1 MSNPTFGYLASLVT
15 PLKTRV
21 ALHTAEAGKV
31 VEGKLVFTHK
41 DPYPVRIRVGVSSGG
56 LTDFNPE
63 NYILYDY
70 EIGEGESYE
79 TDTIYYGNNQT
90 LVVWSTCASTTVVL
104 HGQIKADPTP
114 TGFVAAALISPAKQN
129 KTLYSVPADEEAL
142 VSLFVAN
149 QSSSNARFRLA
160 IVDSTQAPVINSDQY
175 IEYNQD
181 LAPRLSYQRRD
192 IKVRGGQSIVA
203 YSDNP
208 DLSVSVYAKF
218 NYSVVDTDFTV
229 SGALDVGGTSLF
241 RDKLSVEADVEIGTE
256 STPQSLKVA
265 NLDTAD
271 IDLYGNLT
279 VHGGG
284 LPWPGSSTIPTVKLS
299 IQQDTGNLSTS
310 GGITANTVAT
320 SGNIIAGSN
329 KVVLDGTTGDLTM
342 EGQLT
347 LQGGFAGDL
356 NLLNN
361 KVTNLADP
369 AAATDAA
376 NRKYVDSKVVA
387 FSIALG

>member
-31 VEGKLVFTHK
+31 VEGKLVITHK
-41 DPYPVRIRVGVSSGG
+41 DPYPVRVRVGVSTGG
-56 LTDFNPE
+56 VLDFNPE

-70 EIGEGESYE
+70 EIGEGQSYE
-79 TDTIYYGNNQT
+79 SDTIYYGNNQT
-90 LVVWSTCASTTVVL
+90 LVIWSTCASTTFVL
-104 HGQIKADPTP
+104 HGQIKTDPTA
-114 TGFVAAALISPAKQN
+114 TGFVAAAMLNPV
-129 KTLYSVPADEEAL
+129 KTNTTIYSVPTDEEAL
-142 VSLFVAN
+142 LSLFVAN
-149 QSSSNARFRLA
+149 QSSSNARFRIA
-160 IVDSTQAPVINSDQY
+160 IVDSSVAPAVTSDQY

-181 LAPRLSYQRRD
+181 LLPRVSYQRKD
-192 IKVRGGQSIVA
+192 IKVRGDQSIVA

-208 DLSVSVYAKF
+208 DVSISVYAKF
-218 NYSVVDTDFTV
+218 NYSVVDTDFTIGG
-229 SGALDVGGTSLF
+229 SLTVGGSTILQDSLEV
-241 RDKLSVEADVEIGTE
+241 RQAATLKETLNAEKAVTIGTDAV
-256 STPQSLKVA
+256 PA
-265 NLDTAD
+265 
-271 IDLYGNLT
+271 NLT
-279 VHGGG
+279 VKGDVAI
-284 LPWPGSSTIPTVKLS
+284 GSASIAQATGNISTAGILTASTI
-299 IQQDTGNLSTS
+299 
-310 GGITANTVAT
+310 AT
-320 SGNIIAGSN
+320 SGNIVAGSN
-329 KVVLDGTTGDLTM
+329 KVILDGSTGNVNM

-347 LQGGFAGDL
+347 VGGGFAGDL

>member
-31 VEGKLVFTHK
+31 VEGKLVITHK
-41 DPYPVRIRVGVSSGG
+41 DPYPVRVRIGVSTGG
-56 LTDFNPE
+56 VLDFNPE

-79 TDTIYYGNNQT
+79 SDTIYYGNNQT
-90 LVVWSTCASTTVVL
+90 LVVWSTCASTTFVL
-104 HGQIKADPTP
+104 HGQIKTDPTD
-114 TGFVAAALISPAKQN
+114 TGFVAAAMLNPVKTN
-129 KTLYSVPADEEAL
+129 KTIYSVPTGEEAL
-142 VSLFVAN
+142 LSLFVAN
-149 QSSSNARFRLA
+149 QSSSNARFRIA
-160 IVDSTQAPVINSDQY
+160 IVDSSVAPTVTSDQY

-181 LAPRLSYQRRD
+181 LLPRVSYQRKD
-192 IKVRGGQSIVA
+192 IKVRGDQSIIA

-208 DLSVSVYAKF
+208 DVSISVYAKF
-218 NYSVVDTDFTV
+218 NYSVVDTDFTI
-229 SGALDVGGTSLF
+229 GGQLTVGGAAILQDTLEV
-241 RDKLSVEADVEIGTE
+241 RQTATLKETLNAEKEVTIGTDAV
-256 STPQSLKVA
+256 PA
-265 NLDTAD
+265 
-271 IDLYGNLT
+271 NLT
-279 VHGGG
+279 VKGDVAV
-284 LPWPGSSTIPTVKLS
+284 GSVS
-299 IQQDTGNLSTS
+299 IAQSTGNISTPGLLTS
-310 GGITANTVAT
+310 NTVAT
-320 SGNIIAGSN
+320 SGNIVAGSN
-329 KVVLDGTTGDLTM
+329 KVVLDGSTGDINM

-347 LQGGFAGDL
+347 VVGGFAGDL

>member
-31 VEGKLVFTHK
+31 VEGKLVITHK
-41 DPYPVRIRVGVSSGG
+41 DPYPVRVRIGVSTGG
-56 LTDFNPE
+56 VLDFNPE

-79 TDTIYYGNNQT
+79 SDTIYYGNNQT
-90 LVVWSTCASTTVVL
+90 LVVWSTCASTTFVL
-104 HGQIKADPTP
+104 HGQIKTDPTD
-114 TGFVAAALISPAKQN
+114 TGFVAAAMLNPVKTN
-129 KTLYSVPADEEAL
+129 KTIYSVPTGEEAL
-142 VSLFVAN
+142 LSLFVAN
-149 QSSSNARFRLA
+149 QSSSNARFRIA
-160 IVDSTQAPVINSDQY
+160 IVDSSVAPTVTSDQY

-181 LAPRLSYQRRD
+181 LLPRVSYQRKD
-192 IKVRGGQSIVA
+192 IKVRGDQSIIA

-208 DLSVSVYAKF
+208 DVSISVYAKF
-218 NYSVVDTDFTV
+218 NYSVVDTDFTI
-229 SGALDVGGTSLF
+229 GGQLTVGGATILQDTLEV
-241 RDKLSVEADVEIGTE
+241 RQTATLKETLNAEKEVTIGTDAV
-256 STPQSLKVA
+256 PA
-265 NLDTAD
+265 
-271 IDLYGNLT
+271 NLT
-279 VHGGG
+279 VKGDVAV
-284 LPWPGSSTIPTVKLS
+284 GSVS
-299 IQQDTGNLSTS
+299 IAQSTGNISTPGLLTS
-310 GGITANTVAT
+310 NTVAT
-320 SGNIIAGSN
+320 SGNIVAGSN
-329 KVVLDGTTGDLTM
+329 KVVLDGSTGAINM
-342 EGQLT
+342 QGQLT
-347 LQGGFAGDL
+347 VVGGFAGDL

>member
-31 VEGKLVFTHK
+31 VEGKLVITHK
-41 DPYPVRIRVGVSSGG
+41 DPYPVRVRIGVSTGG
-56 LTDFNPE
+56 VLDFNPE

-79 TDTIYYGNNQT
+79 SDTIYYGNNQT
-90 LVVWSTCASTTVVL
+90 LVVWSTCASTTFVL
-104 HGQIKADPTP
+104 HGQIKADPTA
-114 TGFVAAALISPAKQN
+114 TGFVAAAMLNPV
-129 KTLYSVPADEEAL
+129 KTNTTIYSVPSNEEAL
-142 VSLFVAN
+142 LSLFVAN
-149 QSSSNARFRLA
+149 QSSSNARFRIA
-160 IVDSTQAPVINSDQY
+160 IVDSSVAPAVTSDQY

-181 LAPRLSYQRRD
+181 LLPRVSYQRKD
-192 IKVRGGQSIVA
+192 IKVRGDQSIVA

-208 DLSVSVYAKF
+208 DVSISVYAKF
-218 NYSVVDTDFTV
+218 NYSVVDTDFTIGG
-229 SGALDVGGTSLF
+229 SLDVGGSTIL
-241 RDKLSVEADVEIGTE
+241 RDTLEVQQATTLKETLDAEKAVTIGTDAV
-256 STPQSLKVA
+256 PA
-265 NLDTAD
+265 
-271 IDLYGNLT
+271 NLT
-279 VHGGG
+279 VKGDVAV
-284 LPWPGSSTIPTVKLS
+284 GSAS
-299 IQQDTGNLSTS
+299 IAQSTGNISTP
-310 GGITANTVAT
+310 GILTANTIAT
-320 SGNIIAGSN
+320 SGDIVAGSN
-329 KVVLDGTTGDLTM
+329 KVVLDGSAGDLTM
-342 EGQLT
+342 QGQLT
-347 LQGGFAGDL
+347 VVGGFAGDL

>member
-114 TGFVAAALISPAKQN
+114 TGFVAAALMSPAKQN
-129 KTLYSVPADEEAL
+129 KTLYTVPANEEAL

-149 QSSSNARFRLA
+149 QSPSNARFRLA

-229 SGALDVGGTSLF
+229 SGALDVGGASLL
-241 RDKLSVEADVEIGTE
+241 RGTLEVQQAATLKETLAAEKAVTIGTDA
-256 STPQSLKVA
+256 TPA
-265 NLDTAD
+265 T
-271 IDLYGNLT
+271 LT
-279 VHGGG
+279 VKGDLDVG
-284 LPWPGSSTIPTVKLS
+284 PVNIAQT
-299 IQQDTGNLSTS
+299 TGNLSTS
-310 GGITANTVAT
+310 GGITASTVAT

>member
-31 VEGKLVFTHK
+31 VEGKLVITHK
-41 DPYPVRIRVGVSSGG
+41 DPYPVRVRIGVSTGG
-56 LTDFNPE
+56 VLDFNPE

-79 TDTIYYGNNQT
+79 SDTIYYGNNQT
-90 LVVWSTCASTTVVL
+90 LVVWSTCASTTFVL
-104 HGQIKADPTP
+104 HGQIKADPTA
-114 TGFVAAALISPAKQN
+114 TGFVAAAMLNPV
-129 KTLYSVPADEEAL
+129 KTNTTIYSVPSNEEAL
-142 VSLFVAN
+142 LSLFVAN
-149 QSSSNARFRLA
+149 QSSSNARFRIA
-160 IVDSTQAPVINSDQY
+160 IVDSSVAPAVTSDQY

-181 LAPRLSYQRRD
+181 LLPRVSYQRRD
-192 IKVRGGQSIVA
+192 IKVRGDQSIVA

-208 DLSVSVYAKF
+208 DVSISVYAKF
-218 NYSVVDTDFTV
+218 NYSVVDTDFTIGG
-229 SGALDVGGTSLF
+229 SLDVGGSTIL
-241 RDKLSVEADVEIGTE
+241 RDTLEVQQATTLKETLDAEKAVTIGTDAV
-256 STPQSLKVA
+256 PA
-265 NLDTAD
+265 
-271 IDLYGNLT
+271 NLT
-279 VHGGG
+279 VKGDVAVGSASIAQSTG
-284 LPWPGSSTIPTVKLS
+284 NISTPGILTASTI
-299 IQQDTGNLSTS
+299 
-310 GGITANTVAT
+310 AT
-320 SGNIIAGSN
+320 SGNIVAGSN
-329 KVVLDGTTGDLTM
+329 KVVLDGSAGDLTM
-342 EGQLT
+342 QGQLT
-347 LQGGFAGDL
+347 VVGGFAGDL

>member
-104 HGQIKADPTP
+104 HGQVKADPTA
-114 TGFVAAALISPAKQN
+114 TGFVAAALMSPAKQN
-129 KTLYSVPADEEAL
+129 KTLYTVPANEEAL

-149 QSSSNARFRLA
+149 QSPSNARFRLA

-192 IKVRGGQSIVA
+192 IKVRGDQSIVA

-208 DLSVSVYAKF
+208 DLSISVYAKF

-229 SGALDVGGTSLF
+229 GGELDVGGDSILRGALEVQQAVTL
-241 RDKLSVEADVEIGTE
+241 KETLAAEKAVTIGTDA
-256 STPQSLKVA
+256 TPA
-265 NLDTAD
+265 A
-271 IDLYGNLT
+271 LT
-279 VHGGG
+279 VKGDVGVG
-284 LPWPGSSTIPTVKLS
+284 PVSIALS
-299 IQQDTGNLSTS
+299 TGNVSTS
-310 GGITANTVAT
+310 GVVTAGTVAT

-329 KVVLDGTTGDLTM
+329 KVVLDGSTGDLSV

-347 LQGGFAGDL
+347 LQGGFASDL

>member
-104 HGQIKADPTP
+104 HGQVKADPTA
-114 TGFVAAALISPAKQN
+114 TGFVAAALMSPAKQN
-129 KTLYSVPADEEAL
+129 KTLYTVPTGEEAL
-142 VSLFVAN
+142 LSIFVAN
-149 QSSSNARFRLA
+149 QSPSNARFRLA
-160 IVDSTQAPVINSDQY
+160 IVDSSAAPAISSDQY

-192 IKVRGGQSIVA
+192 IKVRGDQSIVA

-229 SGALDVGGTSLF
+229 GGELDVGGDSILRGALEVQQAVTL
-241 RDKLSVEADVEIGTE
+241 KETLAAEKAVTIGTDV
-256 STPQSLKVA
+256 TPA
-265 NLDTAD
+265 A
-271 IDLYGNLT
+271 LT
-279 VHGGG
+279 VKGDVGVG
-284 LPWPGSSTIPTVKLS
+284 PVS
-299 IQQDTGNLSTS
+299 IAQTTGNLSTS
-310 GGITANTVAT
+310 GVVTAGTVAT

-329 KVVLDGTTGDLTM
+329 KVVLDGSTGDLSV

>member
-31 VEGKLVFTHK
+31 VEGKLVITHK
-41 DPYPVRIRVGVSSGG
+41 DPYPVRIRVGVSTAGVP
-56 LTDFNPE
+56 DFNPE

-70 EIGEGESYE
+70 EIGEGQSYE
-79 TDTIYYGNNQT
+79 SDTIYYGNNQT
-90 LVVWSTCASTTVVL
+90 LVVWSTCASTTFVL
-104 HGQIKADPTP
+104 HGQIKTDPTA
-114 TGFVAAALISPAKQN
+114 TGFVAAAMLNPAKTN
-129 KTLYSVPADEEAL
+129 TTIYTVPTDEEAL
-142 VSLFVAN
+142 LSLFVAN
-149 QSSSNARFRLA
+149 QSSSNARFRIA
-160 IVDSTQAPVINSDQY
+160 IVDSSVAPTISPDQY

-181 LAPRLSYQRRD
+181 LLPRVSYQRKD
-192 IKVRGGQSIVA
+192 IKVRGDQSIIA

-208 DLSVSVYAKF
+208 DVSISVYAKF

-229 SGALDVGGTSLF
+229 GGQLTAGGATILQDTLEVRQTATFKETLDAEKAVT
-241 RDKLSVEADVEIGTE
+241 IGTDAV
-256 STPQSLKVA
+256 PA
-265 NLDTAD
+265 
-271 IDLYGNLT
+271 NLT
-279 VHGGG
+279 VKGDIAIGSASIAQATG
-284 LPWPGSSTIPTVKLS
+284 NISTPGILTASTI
-299 IQQDTGNLSTS
+299 
-310 GGITANTVAT
+310 AT
-320 SGNIIAGSN
+320 SGNIVAGSN
-329 KVVLDGTTGDLTM
+329 KVVLDGSTGNINM

-347 LQGGFAGDL
+347 VVGGFAGDL

>member
-31 VEGKLVFTHK
+31 VEGKLVITHK
-41 DPYPVRIRVGVSSGG
+41 DPYPVRVRIGVSTGG
-56 LTDFNPE
+56 VLDFNPE

-79 TDTIYYGNNQT
+79 SDTIYYGNNQT
-90 LVVWSTCASTTVVL
+90 LVVWSTCASTTFVL
-104 HGQIKADPTP
+104 HGQIKTDPTA
-114 TGFVAAALISPAKQN
+114 TGFVAAAMLNPT
-129 KTLYSVPADEEAL
+129 KTNTTIYSVPTGEEAL
-142 VSLFVAN
+142 LSLFVAN
-149 QSSSNARFRLA
+149 QSSSNARFRIA
-160 IVDSTQAPVINSDQY
+160 IVDSSVAPTVTSDQY

-181 LAPRLSYQRRD
+181 LLPRVSYQRKD
-192 IKVRGGQSIVA
+192 IKVRGDQSIIA

-208 DLSVSVYAKF
+208 DVSISVYAKF
-218 NYSVVDTDFTV
+218 NYSVVDTDFTI
-229 SGALDVGGTSLF
+229 GGQLTVGGAAILQDTLEV
-241 RDKLSVEADVEIGTE
+241 RQTATLKETLNAEKEVTIGTDAV
-256 STPQSLKVA
+256 PA
-265 NLDTAD
+265 
-271 IDLYGNLT
+271 NLT
-279 VHGGG
+279 VKGDVAV
-284 LPWPGSSTIPTVKLS
+284 GSVS
-299 IQQDTGNLSTS
+299 IAQSTGNISTPGLLTS
-310 GGITANTVAT
+310 NTVAT
-320 SGNIIAGSN
+320 SGNIVAGSN
-329 KVVLDGTTGDLTM
+329 KVVLDGSTGDINM

-347 LQGGFAGDL
+347 VVGGFAGDL

>member
-31 VEGKLVFTHK
+31 VEGKLVITHK
-41 DPYPVRIRVGVSSGG
+41 DPYPVRVRIGVSTGG
-56 LTDFNPE
+56 VLDFNPE

-70 EIGEGESYE
+70 EIGEGQSYE
-79 TDTIYYGNNQT
+79 SDTIYYGNNQT
-90 LVVWSTCASTTVVL
+90 LVVWSTCASTTFVL
-104 HGQIKADPTP
+104 HGQIKTDPTA
-114 TGFVAAALISPAKQN
+114 TGFVAAAMLNPT
-129 KTLYSVPADEEAL
+129 KTNTTIYTVPTNEEAL
-142 VSLFVAN
+142 LSLFVAN
-149 QSSSNARFRLA
+149 QSSSNARFRIA
-160 IVDSTQAPVINSDQY
+160 IVDSSVAPTVTSDQY

-181 LAPRLSYQRRD
+181 LLPRVSYQRKD
-192 IKVRGGQSIVA
+192 IKVRGDQSIIA

-208 DLSVSVYAKF
+208 DVSISVYAKF
-218 NYSVVDTDFTV
+218 NYSVVDTDFTI
-229 SGALDVGGTSLF
+229 GGQLTVGGATILQDTLEV
-241 RDKLSVEADVEIGTE
+241 RQTATLKETLNAEKEVTIGTDAV
-256 STPQSLKVA
+256 PA
-265 NLDTAD
+265 
-271 IDLYGNLT
+271 NLT
-279 VHGGG
+279 VKGDIAV
-284 LPWPGSSTIPTVKLS
+284 GSVS
-299 IQQDTGNLSTS
+299 IAQSTGNISTPGLLTS
-310 GGITANTVAT
+310 NTVAT
-320 SGNIIAGSN
+320 SGNIVAGSN
-329 KVVLDGTTGDLTM
+329 KVVLDGATGDINM

-347 LQGGFAGDL
+347 VVGGFAGDL

>member
-104 HGQIKADPTP
+104 HGQVKADPTA
-114 TGFVAAALISPAKQN
+114 TGFVAAALMSPAKEN
-129 KTLYSVPADEEAL
+129 KTLYTVPTGEEAL
-142 VSLFVAN
+142 LSIFVAN
-149 QSSSNARFRLA
+149 QSPSNARFRLA
-160 IVDSTQAPVINSDQY
+160 IVDSSSAPAISSDQY

-192 IKVRGGQSIVA
+192 IKVRGDQSIVA

-208 DLSVSVYAKF
+208 DLSISVYAKF

-229 SGALDVGGTSLF
+229 GGELDVGGDSILRGALEVQQAVTL
-241 RDKLSVEADVEIGTE
+241 KETLAAEKAVTIGTDA
-256 STPQSLKVA
+256 TPA
-265 NLDTAD
+265 A
-271 IDLYGNLT
+271 LT
-279 VHGGG
+279 VKGDVGVG
-284 LPWPGSSTIPTVKLS
+284 PVSIALS
-299 IQQDTGNLSTS
+299 TGNLSTS
-310 GGITANTVAT
+310 GVVTAGTVAT

-329 KVVLDGTTGDLTM
+329 KVVLDGSTGDLSV

>member
-31 VEGKLVFTHK
+31 VEGKLVITHK
-41 DPYPVRIRVGVSSGG
+41 DPYPVRVRIGVSTGG
-56 LTDFNPE
+56 VLDFNPE

-79 TDTIYYGNNQT
+79 SDTIYYGNNQT
-90 LVVWSTCASTTVVL
+90 LVVWSTCASTTFVL
-104 HGQIKADPTP
+104 HGQIKTDPTA
-114 TGFVAAALISPAKQN
+114 TGFVAAAMLNPVKTN
-129 KTLYSVPADEEAL
+129 KTIYSVPTGEEAL
-142 VSLFVAN
+142 LSLFVAN
-149 QSSSNARFRLA
+149 QSSSNARFRIA
-160 IVDSTQAPVINSDQY
+160 IVDSSVAPTVTSDQY

-181 LAPRLSYQRRD
+181 LLPRVSYQRKD
-192 IKVRGGQSIVA
+192 IKVRGDQSIIA

-208 DLSVSVYAKF
+208 DVSISVYAKF
-218 NYSVVDTDFTV
+218 NYSVVDTDFTI
-229 SGALDVGGTSLF
+229 GGQLTVGGAAILQDTLEV
-241 RDKLSVEADVEIGTE
+241 RQTATLKETLNAEKEVTIGTDAV
-256 STPQSLKVA
+256 PA
-265 NLDTAD
+265 
-271 IDLYGNLT
+271 NLT
-279 VHGGG
+279 VKGDVAV
-284 LPWPGSSTIPTVKLS
+284 GSVS
-299 IQQDTGNLSTS
+299 IAQSTGNISTP
-310 GGITANTVAT
+310 GLLTANTIAT
-320 SGNIIAGSN
+320 SGDIVAGSN
-329 KVVLDGTTGDLTM
+329 KVVLDGSTGDINM
-342 EGQLT
+342 QGQLT
-347 LQGGFAGDL
+347 VVGGFAGDL

>member
-31 VEGKLVFTHK
+31 VEGKLVITHK
-41 DPYPVRIRVGVSSGG
+41 DPYPVRVRIGVSTGG
-56 LTDFNPE
+56 VLDFNPE

-79 TDTIYYGNNQT
+79 SDTIYYGNNQT
-90 LVVWSTCASTTVVL
+90 LVVWSTCASTAFVL
-104 HGQIKADPTP
+104 HGQIKTDPTA
-114 TGFVAAALISPAKQN
+114 TGFVAAAMLNPT
-129 KTLYSVPADEEAL
+129 KTNTTIYSVPTDEEAL
-142 VSLFVAN
+142 LSLFVAN
-149 QSSSNARFRLA
+149 QSSSNARFRIA
-160 IVDSTQAPVINSDQY
+160 VVDSSVAPAVTSDQY

-181 LAPRLSYQRRD
+181 LLPRVSYQRKD
-192 IKVRGGQSIVA
+192 IKVRGDQSIVA

-208 DLSVSVYAKF
+208 DVSISVYAKF
-218 NYSVVDTDFTV
+218 NYSVVDTDFTI
-229 SGALDVGGTSLF
+229 GGQLTVGGATILQDTLEVRQTATF
-241 RDKLSVEADVEIGTE
+241 KETLDAEKAVTIGTDAV
-256 STPQSLKVA
+256 PA
-265 NLDTAD
+265 
-271 IDLYGNLT
+271 NLT
-279 VHGGG
+279 VKGDVAV
-284 LPWPGSSTIPTVKLS
+284 GSAS
-299 IQQDTGNLSTS
+299 IAQSTGNISTP
-310 GGITANTVAT
+310 GILTANTIAT
-320 SGNIIAGSN
+320 SGNIVAGSN
-329 KVVLDGTTGDLTM
+329 KVVLDGSAGDLTM
-342 EGQLT
+342 QGQLT
-347 LQGGFAGDL
+347 VVGGFAGDL

>member
-114 TGFVAAALISPAKQN
+114 TGFVAAALMSPAKQN
-129 KTLYSVPADEEAL
+129 KTLYTVPADEEAL

-149 QSSSNARFRLA
+149 QSPSNARFRLA

-229 SGALDVGGTSLF
+229 SGALDVGGATLL
-241 RDKLSVEADVEIGTE
+241 RGTLEVQQAATLKETLAAEKAVTIGTDA
-256 STPQSLKVA
+256 TPA
-265 NLDTAD
+265 T
-271 IDLYGNLT
+271 LT
-279 VHGGG
+279 VKGDLDVG
-284 LPWPGSSTIPTVKLS
+284 PVNIAQT
-299 IQQDTGNLSTS
+299 TGNLSTS
-310 GGITANTVAT
+310 GGITASTVAT